1 MDIHDSTSSAPST
14 GPDWTQG
21 IKLSTADRPARERHE
36 WLREVIGREYANV
49 EVTPPADGS
58 LFNEMTI
65 YPWQA
70 LRLSAIRSS
79 AICLERLPREP
90 HLISHDAYFAVVLL
104 SGGYQL
110 EQNGKAVFLQPGD
123 LTLYDATLP
132 HRIHCPQ
139 NFSKLI
145 VSIPRPLLRDRI
157 AGIEHC
163 TALRIPGNQGIG
175 AVAANLLRTSAS
187 QTGHLHAQQFSAL
200 ADHAL
205 DLLTLALAS
214 VRPANF
220 NLSRSRAI
228 ALNRIKDF
236 IDRHLADPAM
246 DTAMVAFGAGLS
258 SRYIND
264 LFKDEDTSLMRY
276 IWQRRLEN
284 CRKDLLD
291 PIHTGHRLSDI
302 AFRWGFNDLS
312 HFSRAFKQRFGC
324 SPKAYRQQMKVQPR
338 ACSTDMP

>member
-1 MDIHDSTSSAPST
+1 MA
-14 GPDWTQG
+14 
-21 IKLSTADRPARERHE
+21 ARSHRT
-36 WLREVIGREYANV
+36 EYANV

-79 AICLERLPREP
+79 AVCLERLPREP

-123 LTLYDATLP
+123 MTLYDATLP
-132 HRIHCPQ
+132 HRIHCPR

-187 QTGHLHAQQFSAL
+187 QTDQLSAQEFSAL
-200 ADHAL
+200 ADHSL

-220 NLSRSRAI
+220 NLSRSRSF

-236 IDRHLADPAM
+236 IDRHLANPAM
-246 DTAMVAFGAGLS
+246 DSAMVSYGAGLS
-258 SRYIND
+258 SRYVND
-264 LFKDEDTSLMRY
+264 LFKDENTSLMRY

-291 PIHTGHRLSDI
+291 PIHAGHRLSDI

-324 SPKAYRQQMKVQPR
+324 SPKAYRQQMKV
-338 ACSTDMP
+338 

>member
-1 MDIHDSTSSAPST
+1 MDIHGSISSEPSKGSGMT
-14 GPDWTQG
+14 PG
-21 IKLSTADRPARERHE
+21 IKLSTDDLPARKRHE

-65 YPWQA
+65 YPWQN

-90 HLISHDAYFAVVLL
+90 HLISQDAYFAVVLL
-104 SGGYQL
+104 SGGYLL
-110 EQNGKAVFLQPGD
+110 EQNGQTVSLQPGD
-123 LTLYDATLP
+123 ITLYDATLP

-145 VSIPRPLLRDRI
+145 VSIPRPMLRDRI
-157 AGIEHC
+157 GGIEHC
-163 TALRIPGNQGIG
+163 TALRIPGNKGIG
-175 AVAANLLRTSAS
+175 SVAANFICTSAS
-187 QTGHLHAQQFSAL
+187 QTDQLNVQEFFAL
-200 ADHAL
+200 ADHTL

-220 NLSRSRAI
+220 NLSRSRSI
-228 ALNRIKDF
+228 ALNRVKAF
-236 IDRHLADPAM
+236 IERHLASPDM
-246 DTAMVAFGAGLS
+246 DTARIAGGVGLS
-258 SRYIND
+258 PRYIND

-291 PIHTGHRLSDI
+291 PIHAGHRLSDI

-324 SPKAYRQQMKVQPR
+324 SPKEYRQPPKV
-338 ACSTDMP
+338 

>member
-1 MDIHDSTSSAPST
+1 MDIHGSTSST
-14 GPDWTQG
+14 GSGTTRG
-21 IKLSTADRPARERHE
+21 IRLSTDDRPPRERHE

-79 AICLERLPREP
+79 AVCLERLPREP

-123 LTLYDATLP
+123 MTLYDATLP
-132 HRIHCPQ
+132 HRIHCPR

-187 QTGHLHAQQFSAL
+187 RTDQLSAQEFSAL
-200 ADHAL
+200 ADHTL

-214 VRPANF
+214 VRPASF

-236 IDRHLADPAM
+236 VDRHLANPDT
-246 DTAMVAFGAGLS
+246 DTAMVSYGVGLS
-258 SRYIND
+258 SRYVND
-264 LFKDEDTSLMRY
+264 LFKDENTSLMRY

-291 PIHTGHRLSDI
+291 PIHAGHRLSDI

-324 SPKAYRQQMKVQPR
+324 SPKAYRQQMKDQPR
-338 ACSTDMP
+338 ACLTNMP